1 MMKIGDYEVPQSVL
15 DACLSAMVGGFQVG
29 EIQAVAEAHGV
40 PAGGSVAKRIVDQL
54 IQQQKEAGLIA
65 FDGRRWRRIAQVASI
80 RCLDARDAMFSVM
93 QDEGW
98 SVDTALEV
106 ALQYIDNQGSQAAFS
121 EFLDEM
127 RAVDT
132 CDIDEDGEFHE
143 VAL

>member
-1 MMKIGDYEVPQSVL
+1 MMTLGDYEVPQAVL
-15 DACLSAMVGGFQVG
+15 DACLDAMVDGFQVG

-40 PAGGSVAKRIVDQL
+40 PAGGGIAKRIVDQL

-65 FDGRRWRRIAQVASI
+65 FDGRRWRRIAQSASI

-98 SVDTALEV
+98 SVDAALEV
-106 ALQYIDNQGSQAAFS
+106 ALQYIDNQDSHAAFLD
-121 EFLDEM
+121 FLDER

-132 CDIDEDGEFHE
+132 CDIDEGGESHE